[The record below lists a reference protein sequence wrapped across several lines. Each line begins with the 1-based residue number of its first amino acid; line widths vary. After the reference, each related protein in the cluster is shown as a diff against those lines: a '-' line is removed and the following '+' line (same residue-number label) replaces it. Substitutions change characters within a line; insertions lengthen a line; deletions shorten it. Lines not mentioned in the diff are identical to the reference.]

1 MIRMILLTVL
11 IAISS
16 ALSPGG
22 FAWADENPAP
32 AVAWWTLPQ
41 GSPEREAARQAAQ
54 QRAHEARQRAR
65 AAGVPEPRPIGPSGP
80 FIGGGPS
87 PTARG
92 AAQCVWWAP

>member
-16 ALSPGG
+16 APSPGG

-80 FIGGGPS
+80 FIGGPPPG
-87 PTARG
+87 ARARRG
-92 AAQCVWWAP
+92 KVPCEAP